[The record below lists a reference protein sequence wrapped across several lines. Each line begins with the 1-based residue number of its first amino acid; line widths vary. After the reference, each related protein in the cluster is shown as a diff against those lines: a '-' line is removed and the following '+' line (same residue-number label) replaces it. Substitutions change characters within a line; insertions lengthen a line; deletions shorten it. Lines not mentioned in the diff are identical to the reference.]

1 MEMRIR
7 EALRDV
13 GRPIEQET
21 LFTMFDETEQE
32 EAMTSVGKMLAGGK
46 LLLTR
51 KRKLALPE
59 QSGLRYGRIQG
70 NARGFGFF
78 IPQEGGSDLYIP
90 AADLRGAMHGDKV
103 WVRETPR
110 IGRNG
115 APEAEVV
122 LIAERALTRLV
133 GTYERGEDEF
143 GYVIPDDARIAEDVL
158 LFRPTEKKLRHGDKV
173 VVRIT
178 QHGDGRRPIMGEI
191 EEIIGGRNEAGTDIL
206 SIIKRLDLPVDFSK
220 AALRYA
226 KQLNKPLSPEAAA
239 SREDL
244 RSMQII
250 TVDGADAKDL
260 DDAVSLTKNGENRLL
275 GVHIADVSHYV
286 KTGTALDTE
295 AYKRGTSVYFPDR
308 VLPMFPPD
316 ISNGVCSLTEGTEK
330 LTLSCFMEIDESGSI
345 LSHRFAESVIKTAH
359 RMTYDDVNAIFD
371 GDTALCKRYEDVVPM
386 LCEMRE
392 LMEILHAKR
401 VKRGA
406 IDFELPEAKITLDEK
421 GKAVDVMAA
430 ECGSAERMIEEFM
443 LAANETVAK
452 HADDLG
458 LSFAYRIHEKP
469 DETKLEDLNAFLHT
483 LGYGLK
489 NTGRVR
495 PIVFQRM
502 LEKAKG
508 TPEESVVSRV
518 VLRSMKKAR
527 YAADCVG
534 HFGLAAEH
542 YCHFTSPIRRYP
554 DLVAHRMLKEI
565 MHGKM
570 TKKRADRYDAD
581 LPDMMQHCSDRELAA
596 MEAERAADDLKKAEY
611 MLSRIGA
618 VEEGIISGVTQFGL
632 FVEFPNTVE
641 GMVRIA
647 SIPGDGFAID
657 QKNYRLSEKNG
668 GRTYRLGDSVKVRV
682 TGVDMENA
690 RVELELIPEKQE
702 KPGKTGKSER
712 KSAKPSSVGK
722 KSAPYPK
729 RKKEKPA
736 GRKERRTN
744 RAGKVAKRKGK

>member
-1 MEMRIR
+1 MEMRLT
-7 EALRDV
+7 EALRDA

-21 LFTMFDETEQE
+21 LFAMFDDAEQE
-32 EAMTSVGKMLAGGK
+32 AAMACIGKMLAGGR

-59 QSGLRYGRIQG
+59 QSGLRFGRVQG

-78 IPQEGGSDLYIP
+78 IPEDGGKDLYIS
-90 AADLRGAMHGDKV
+90 AADMRGAMHGDKV

-143 GYVIPDDARIAEDVL
+143 GYVIPDDTRIAEDVL
-158 LFRPTEKKLRHGDKV
+158 LFRPTEQKLRHGDKV

-178 QHGDGRRPIMGEI
+178 QHGDGRRPMMGEI
-191 EEIIGGRNEAGTDIL
+191 EEIIGGMHEAGTDIL

-220 AALRYA
+220 AALRHA
-226 KQLNKPLSPEAAA
+226 KLLNKPVSPEAAA

-244 RSMQII
+244 RAMQII
-250 TVDGADAKDL
+250 TIDGADAKDL
-260 DDAVSLTKNGENRLL
+260 DDAVSLIKTDETWLL

-286 KTGTALDTE
+286 KRGTALD
-295 AYKRGTSVYFPDR
+295 ADAFKRGTSVYFPDR

-316 ISNGVCSLTEGTEK
+316 ISNGVCSLTEGTDK
-330 LTLSCFMEIDESGSI
+330 LTLSCFMEIGGDGSI
-345 LSHRFAESVIKTAH
+345 LSHRFAESVIRTAH
-359 RMTYDDVNAIFD
+359 RMTYTDVNAIFE
-371 GDTALCKRYEDVVPM
+371 GDAVLCKRYSDVVPM
-386 LCEMRE
+386 LGEMRE
-392 LMEILHAKR
+392 LMEVLHEKR

-421 GKAVDVMAA
+421 GKAVDVVAA
-430 ECGSAERMIEEFM
+430 ERGSAERMIEEFM

-527 YAADCVG
+527 YAADCIG
-534 HFGLAAEH
+534 HFGLAAAH

-565 MHGKM
+565 MRGKM
-570 TKKRADRYDAD
+570 TKKRADKYDAD

-647 SIPGDGFAID
+647 SIPGDGFVAD
-657 QKNYRLSEKNG
+657 QKNFRLSGKNG
-668 GRTYRLGDSVKVRV
+668 GRTYRLGDPVKVRV
-682 TGVDMENA
+682 TGVDMANA

-702 KPGKTGKSER
+702 KAGKTGP
-712 KSAKPSSVGK
+712 KSAKPAADRKKTVGH
-722 KSAPYPK
+722 PK
-729 RKKEKPA
+729 RKKEKAA
-736 GRKERRTN
+736 GRKERRTK
-744 RAGKVAKRKGK
+744 RMGKVAKRKGK